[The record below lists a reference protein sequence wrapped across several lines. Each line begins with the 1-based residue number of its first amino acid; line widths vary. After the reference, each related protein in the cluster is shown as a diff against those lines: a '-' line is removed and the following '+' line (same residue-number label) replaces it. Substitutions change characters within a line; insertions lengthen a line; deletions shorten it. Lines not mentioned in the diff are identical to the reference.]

1 MVAKKSLFSF
11 YFCSKFNISLIILP
25 ISFLS
30 IRFLHDK
37 MFSYERP
44 IASFK
49 ILKYNFPYLFYLY
62 LPKLFSILVFLITKW
77 KTKSEETQ
85 VQANVVTENCNI
97 KYENNGTKIMV
108 HVFFSTSQPNFPFII

>member
-1 MVAKKSLFSF
+1 MPEKKCLFSC

-97 KYENNGTKIMV
+97 NQING
-108 HVFFSTSQPNFPFII
+108 